1 MSDEVFVFPTSFAQ
15 QRLWFLE
22 QLNPGTATY
31 NLAEEVMFHGP
42 CNIAALDQTLTDMIG
57 RHEVLRTTLAT
68 DEGNPVQVVS
78 PAARAFL
85 PVIDLSALPADQ
97 KRAEWQRLAGEEAR
111 RPFDLMR
118 GPLFRTHLIRLATFS
133 HVLLLTIHHIISDAR
148 SQEIFSREFQLLY
161 EAYSLGKPVQLP
173 ELTIQYADFAVWQH
187 EWMQGEVLKTG
198 LDYWRKQLEGIRV
211 LQLPTDRPR
220 PSMQTSRGARHK
232 FSLSE
237 AVSEGLRKL
246 SRRCGVTLYMTLL
259 AAFQILLARYSG
271 QEDISVGTPIAGRNR
286 VEMEGLIGFFVNQ
299 LVMRT
304 RLNGDPTFVEVLER
318 VREVALE
325 AYTHQDVPFEKLVEE
340 LQPER
345 DLSRSP
351 LFQVMFALQNVSAQS
366 ALTQQRAANTTQT
379 SIGTARF
386 DLMLSMTDSRQING
400 SVEYNTDLFESA
412 TIERLFEHFKQLL
425 GGLQENADRRI
436 WHVPLLSEAERGRLL
451 VEWNETRRAFPHH
464 LCIHDFFEAQVARTH
479 ARIAVVF
486 EDESLTYFELNER
499 AEKLAH
505 QLRLMNVGPEV
516 LVGICA
522 ERSVEMVVGLLA
534 ILKAG
539 GAYLPLD
546 PLYPPDRL
554 AFMIE
559 DASVSVLLTQRHLQ
573 DRLPEHGVRVVHLDS
588 EWPGAFEV
596 ATEGS
601 GEVAPEN
608 LAYVIYT
615 SGSTGKPKGV
625 MIAHRNVVNFFTA
638 MDEALGHDAKSEG
651 PPGVWLAL
659 TSISF
664 DISVLELLWT
674 LTRGFEV
681 IIQPEQI
688 SLATRAVGAPQ
699 VTDRRMDFSLFYF
712 ANDGAREAVTERYRL
727 LIDGARFADE
737 NGFQAVWTPERHFHP
752 FGDLYPNPAITSAA
766 LATITKRI
774 QIRAGSL
781 VLPLHH
787 PVRVA
792 EEWAMVDNLSAGRV
806 GISFASGWHAA
817 DFIFA
822 PENYAGRKQIMLE
835 QIEVVR
841 KLWRGESLSLRG
853 GSGTEVSVRALPT
866 PVQKELPVWLTA
878 AGHPDTFR
886 AAGQIGANMLT
897 HLLGQGQ
904 QELAEKIAI
913 YREAWQLSGH
923 KGRGHVSLMLHT
935 FVGPD
940 PEVVREKVRVPF
952 TNYLASSL
960 DLMKNLA
967 QSLGL
972 KIDSSQFT
980 EDDWQAL
987 FAHAFNRYFETSG
1000 LFGTPEQCIEIVE
1013 SLKKIDVDEVACL
1026 IDFGVDYASV
1036 MESLKHLDEVRRRS
1050 NSLRSSA
1057 VAMKGEKDY
1066 SLAAQ
1071 MLRYR
1076 VTHMQCT
1083 PSLASMLLMDIETR
1097 DALSSLSKLM
1107 IGGEAL
1113 STSLASLLKQVVRG
1127 EVRNMYGPTETTIW
1141 STVHPVRAHEI
1152 TVPIGRPIANTS
1164 IYILDQHLEPTPVG
1178 VAGEIHI
1185 GGAGVARG
1193 YLNRQ
1198 DLSAARFI
1206 PDPFGGEPG
1215 ARLYTTGDLGRYRP
1229 DGTIEI
1235 LGRLDEQLKLRGHRV
1250 EPGEIERVLAEHER
1264 VREAIVMARADESED
1279 ARLVAYLVCH
1289 EGPPVTVEELRQ
1301 HLQERL
1307 PPYMIPQ
1314 GWVMLEELPLT
1325 PNGKVDRKALP
1336 LEDEARAGGQQ
1347 ADTFVEART
1356 PVEKALVSIWS
1367 DGLRARRVGI
1377 HDNFFKLG
1385 GHSLLATRLIA
1396 QVRQQFQMDVPLRY
1410 LFESPTVAA
1419 FALRIEESQR
1429 QASLVDDRKISLML
1443 DRLETLSDEE
1453 VRQMLAAKAGH
1464 AHNI

>member
-31 NLAEEVMFHGP
+31 NLADEVMFNGP
-42 CNIAALDQTLTDMIG
+42 CSIAALDQALTDIIG

-78 PAARAFL
+78 TAARAFL

-111 RPFDLMR
+111 RPFDLTR
-118 GPLFRTHLIRLATFS
+118 GPLFRTHLIRLGMFS
-133 HVLLLTIHHIISDAR
+133 HVLLRTIHHIISDAR
-148 SQEIFSREFQLLY
+148 SQEILAHEFQVLY
-161 EAYSLGKPVQLP
+161 EAYSSGKPVQLP

-187 EWMQGEVLKTG
+187 EWMQGEVLRTG
-198 LDYWRKQLEGIRV
+198 LDYWRKQLEGISV
-211 LQLPTDRPR
+211 LQLPTDHPR
-220 PSMQTSRGARHK
+220 PSMQTSRGARHQ

-237 AVSEGLRKL
+237 SVSEGLRKL

-259 AAFQILLARYSG
+259 AAFQILLARYCG
-271 QEDISVGTPIAGRNR
+271 QEDICVGTPIAGRNR

-325 AYTHQDVPFEKLVEE
+325 AYTYQDVPFEKLVEE

-366 ALTQQRAANTTQT
+366 ALTQQRAANTRQT

-412 TIERLFEHFKQLL
+412 TIERLFEHFKHLL
-425 GGLQENADRRI
+425 GGLQENATRRV
-436 WHVPLLSEAERGRLL
+436 WHLPLLSEAERGRLL
-451 VEWNETRRAFPHH
+451 CEWNETRRAFPHH
-464 LCIHDFFEAQVARTH
+464 LCIHAFFEAQVARTP
-479 ARIAVVF
+479 ARMAVVF

-499 AEKLAH
+499 AERLAH

-588 EWPGAFEV
+588 EWPGAFEI
-596 ATEGS
+596 AKEGS

-638 MDEALGHDAKSEG
+638 MDEALGQDARSEG

-688 SLATRAVGAPQ
+688 SLATRAVGVPQ
-699 VTDRRMDFSLFYF
+699 LTEKPMDFSLFYF
-712 ANDGAREAVTERYRL
+712 ANDGEREAATERYRL

-792 EEWAMVDNLSAGRV
+792 EEWAMVDNLSSGRV

-897 HLLGQGQ
+897 HLLGQGK

-913 YREAWQLSGH
+913 YREAWQLAGH

-935 FVGPD
+935 FVGTD

-1000 LFGTPEQCIEIVE
+1000 LFGAPEQCIEIVE

-1050 NSLRSSA
+1050 NSLRPAA
-1057 VAMKGEKDY
+1057 VALKGEKDY

-1071 MLRYR
+1071 MLRHH

-1097 DALSSLSKLM
+1097 DALGSLSKLM

-1141 STVHPVRAHEI
+1141 STIHPVGAHET

-1164 IYILDQHLEPTPVG
+1164 IYILDQHLEPVPVG

-1193 YLNRQ
+1193 YLNRP

-1264 VREAIVMARADESED
+1264 VREAIVTARADEGED
-1279 ARLVAYLVCH
+1279 ARLVAYLVCQ
-1289 EGPPVTVEELRQ
+1289 EGPPLTVEELRQ

-1325 PNGKVDRKALP
+1325 PNGKIDRKALP
-1336 LEDEARAGGQQ
+1336 LEEARAGGQQ

-1356 PVEKALVSIWS
+1356 PVEKTLVSIWR
-1367 DGLRARRVGI
+1367 DGLRATRVGI

-1429 QASLVDDRKISLML
+1429 QAGLFDDRKISLML